1 MGWSSAA
8 ALGSRPVQAAGTER
22 RGAPRPLTVE
32 WVNSLAHIEA
42 LADEWVALEDAVQD
56 RTVFSTF
63 DYLVTWYRNYA
74 GEYGGDPLLGIARR
88 GSRLVGVAPLVV
100 KAGRVG
106 RIPVTRV
113 HFAVHDAHAGE
124 FLVEDDHPET
134 LAAFLDSLVGAV
146 KFDLICLNGVDPSSD
161 RFRPLAE
168 AAARHRLA
176 IELTDHPNAF
186 VDLSSGYEQYCSAMS
201 RNFRRTVKRQAQRVA
216 SAGRPAVEG
225 VHLTHGLETLESCI
239 ARLFEITEASY
250 KLQGQR
256 LADHHRNCLAEL
268 ARRFGP
274 RGMLHLSI
282 LSIGGRDAAVVMGLV
297 ERHCYFDVTLAY
309 VEEFSELSPG
319 SYLIQAVLEDL
330 AAAGIH
336 TVVSHGA
343 HDYKRRWATAFKPST
358 RMFLFSPG
366 VRGTVARSVRFG
378 MARIWRRFGAPE
390 P

>member
-1 MGWSSAA
+1 MGRSSAA
-8 ALGSRPVQAAGTER
+8 ALRSRPQDAGGTER
-22 RGAPRPLTVE
+22 HAAPRPLTVE
-32 WVNSLAHIEA
+32 WVHSVAQVEA
-42 LADEWVALEDAVQD
+42 LAEEWVALEAAVQD

-100 KAGRVG
+100 RAGRVG

-113 HFAVHDAHAGE
+113 HFAVHDNYAGE

-134 LAAFLDSLVGAV
+134 VAAFLDSLVGAV
-146 KFDLICLNGVDPSSD
+146 KFDLICLNGVDPASD
-161 RFRPLAE
+161 RFRVLAE

-186 VDLSSGYEQYCSAMS
+186 VDLRGGYAQYCNAMS

-216 SAGRPAVEG
+216 SAGQVTVDS
-225 VHLTHGLETLESCI
+225 VHLAKGLEKLEGCI
-239 ARLFEITEASY
+239 VRLFEITEASY

-274 RGMLHLSI
+274 REMLHLSI

-297 ERHCYFDVTLAY
+297 ERGCYYDVTLAY
-309 VEEFSELSPG
+309 VEEFAELSPG
-319 SYLIQAVLEDL
+319 SFLIQAVLEDL
-330 AAAGIH
+330 AAAGVH

-366 VRGTVARSVRFG
+366 VRGTAARSVRFG
-378 MARIWRRFGAPE
+378 LAPIWRRFGAPE